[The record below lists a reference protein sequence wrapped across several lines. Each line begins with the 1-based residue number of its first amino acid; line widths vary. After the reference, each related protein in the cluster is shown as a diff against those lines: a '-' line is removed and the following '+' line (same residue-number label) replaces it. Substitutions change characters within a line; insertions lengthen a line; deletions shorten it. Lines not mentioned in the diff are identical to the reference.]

1 MFLWLPNNTFPIRKT
16 KKQQTAKGLLLM
28 IGVFFLF
35 SFIGCVSMAEELFAI
50 LPLEQSPSD
59 R

>member
-28 IGVFFLF
+28 IGVFPIFFYWLC
-35 SFIGCVSMAEELFAI
+35 IYG
-50 LPLEQSPSD
+50 
-59 R
+59 